1 MQEVLLQLL
10 LPLYNGGG
18 CLCGAQQDCG
28 GGPAEGGCGGQREC
42 LAPKPTPK
50 KLLMFVSLLLQIN
63 YYVSDCLYLDKHM
76 EFGKSIIGVCLSTR
90 TTFTGW
96 TVIQKYM
103 LCNKESLFQNYNY
116 DK

>member
-1 MQEVLLQLL
+1 MREVRLLLL

-18 CLCGAQQDCG
+18 CLRGAQQDGG

-50 KLLMFVSLLLQIN
+50 KLLVFVSLLLQIN
-63 YYVSDCLYLDKHM
+63 YVSDCLYLDKHM
-76 EFGKSIIGVCLSTR
+76 EFGKSIIGNCLSVWPWPYTCA
-90 TTFTGW
+90 TCTDW

-103 LCNKESLFQNYNY
+103 LFNKESLFQI
-116 DK
+116 